1 MRKQHD
7 SFYIMY
13 YKRYKAYSTIAE
25 NGLTRRAV
33 GDIVFLSFLY
43 APEGENIL
51 RHWMKYIKPYKT
63 WFILGPLCMIVEVIG
78 EVLMPMLLARVINA
92 GNMGTLTVGSSIGTA
107 GLMILIA
114 VFMMAGGIGGCYFS
128 SKASIAFA
136 GDIRNDLYSK
146 IQSFSFGNIDR
157 FSTGSLV
164 TRVTND
170 VTQMQNFVA
179 MVMRMA
185 LRAPGMMIG
194 GLIMAIRLRPSLATV
209 FLISIPVLLV
219 FVGGNILTAFP
230 RFKNVQAKVD
240 GLNSTVQENITNVR
254 VVKSFV
260 REQDENV
267 KFHKANG
274 DLKNAQLRAMR
285 IVIQMQPVTT
295 LIMYITVIAV
305 AWQGH
310 SLVLGGEMAV
320 GDLSAFVNY
329 VIQILSSLIMVTFLF
344 MMSSR
349 AMASAKRIREVLE
362 EEPDLNDEAAAQ
374 KELTVKEGRVEF
386 RNVSFRYY
394 KHSEDS
400 VLDNISLTIEPGS
413 VVGIIGSTG
422 CGKSTLVSM
431 IPRLYDPD
439 EGEIL
444 VDGVNVK
451 DYSLYNLREGVGMVL
466 QKNVLFSG
474 TIAENL
480 RWGDENA
487 TDDEM
492 ISAASSSQADKFVS
506 TFADGYD
513 TELDKGGNNLSG
525 GQKQRL
531 CIARALLKKPKI
543 LILDDS
549 TSAVDTATEAQI
561 RHAFSH
567 ELAGSTKIIIAQR
580 IASVMDA
587 DQIIVMNE
595 GKITGVGTH
604 DELLASNT
612 EYREIAES
620 QLGKKGA

>member
-1 MRKQHD
+1 
-7 SFYIMY
+7 
-13 YKRYKAYSTIAE
+13 
-25 NGLTRRAV
+25 
-33 GDIVFLSFLY
+33 
-43 APEGENIL
+43 
-51 RHWMKYIKPYKT
+51 MKYIRPYKA

-78 EVLMPMLLARVINA
+78 EVLMPMLLAGVINS
-92 GNMGTLTVGSSIGTA
+92 GNLGTLTVGSSIGTA

-114 VFMMAGGIGGCYFS
+114 LIMMAGGIGGCYFS

-136 GDIRNDLYSK
+136 GDIRNDLYRK

-170 VTQMQNFVA
+170 VTQMQNFVD
-179 MVMRMA
+179 MLMRMA

-230 RFKNVQAKVD
+230 RFKNVQARVD

-260 REQDENV
+260 REQDENN

-310 SLVLGGEMAV
+310 KLVLGGEMAV

-362 EEPDLNDEAAAQ
+362 EEPDLNDETAAQ
-374 KELTVKEGRVEF
+374 KALTVKEGRVEF

-400 VLDNISLTIEPGS
+400 VLDDISLTIEPGS

-439 EGEIL
+439 QGEIL

-480 RWGDENA
+480 RWGDEDA
-487 TDDEM
+487 TDDQM
-492 ISAASSSQADKFVS
+492 IAAASASQADKFVS
-506 TFADGYD
+506 TFTDGYD

-561 RHAFSH
+561 RHAFTH

-587 DQIIVMNE
+587 DQIVVMNE
-595 GKITGVGTH
+595 GRITGVGTH
-604 DELLASNT
+604 EELLASNT

-620 QLGKKGA
+620 QLGKKEA

>member
-1 MRKQHD
+1 
-7 SFYIMY
+7 
-13 YKRYKAYSTIAE
+13 
-25 NGLTRRAV
+25 
-33 GDIVFLSFLY
+33 
-43 APEGENIL
+43 
-51 RHWMKYIKPYKT
+51 MKYIKPYKA

-92 GNMGTLTVGSSIGTA
+92 GNAGTLTVGSSIGTA
-107 GLMILIA
+107 ALMILIA
-114 VFMMAGGIGGCYFS
+114 LFMMGGGIGGCFFS
-128 SKASIAFA
+128 AKASIAFA
-136 GDIRNDLYSK
+136 GDIRNDLYRK

-179 MVMRMA
+179 MLMRMA

-194 GLIMAIRLRPSLATV
+194 GLIMAIRLRSDLAMI

-219 FVGGNILTAFP
+219 FVGSNILTAFP

-260 REQDENV
+260 REKDEV
-267 KFHKANG
+267 LKFNKANG
-274 DLKNAQLRAMR
+274 DLKNAAMRAMR

-295 LIMYITVIAV
+295 LIMYVTVIAV

-310 SLVLGGEMAV
+310 SLVLGREMAV

-362 EEPDLNDEAAAQ
+362 EEPDLNDENAKQ

-386 RNVSFRYY
+386 RHVSFRYY
-394 KHSEDS
+394 KNSEDS
-400 VLDNISLTIEPGS
+400 VLDDISLTIEPGS
-413 VVGIIGSTG
+413 IVGIIGSTG

-474 TIAENL
+474 TVAENL

-487 TDDEM
+487 TDEEM
-492 ISAASSSQADKFVS
+492 IAAATSSQADKFVS
-506 TFADGYD
+506 SFKDGYES
-513 TELDKGGNNLSG
+513 ELDKGGNNLSG

-561 RHAFSH
+561 RRAFSN

-604 DELLASNT
+604 DELLATNT
-612 EYREIAES
+612 EYKEIAES
-620 QLGKKGA
+620 QLGKRGA

>member
-1 MRKQHD
+1 
-7 SFYIMY
+7 
-13 YKRYKAYSTIAE
+13 
-25 NGLTRRAV
+25 
-33 GDIVFLSFLY
+33 
-43 APEGENIL
+43 
-51 RHWMKYIKPYKT
+51 MKYIKPYKA

-146 IQSFSFGNIDR
+146 IQRFSFGNIDR

-179 MVMRMA
+179 MLMRMA

-194 GLIMAIRLRPSLATV
+194 GLIMAIRLRPDLATIFWV
-209 FLISIPVLLV
+209 SIPALLL

-230 RFKNVQAKVD
+230 RFKEVQAKVD

-260 REQDENV
+260 REEDEIK
-267 KFHKANG
+267 KFGKANS
-274 DLKNAQLRAMR
+274 DLKNAAMRAMR

-295 LIMYITVIAV
+295 LMMYITVIGV

-310 SLVLGGEMAV
+310 ALVLNGEMAV

-362 EEPDLNDEAAAQ
+362 EEPDLNDDDAKQ
-374 KELTVKEGRVEF
+374 KDLTVKEGSVEF
-386 RNVSFRYY
+386 RHVSFRYY

-400 VLDNISLTIEPGS
+400 VLEDINLKIEPGTI
-413 VVGIIGSTG
+413 VGIIGSTG

-444 VDGVNVK
+444 VDGVNVR

-474 TIAENL
+474 TVAENL

-487 TDDEM
+487 TDEEM
-492 ISAASSSQADKFVS
+492 IAAAKSSQADKFVS
-506 TFADGYD
+506 SFTDGY
-513 TELDKGGNNLSG
+513 ESNLDKGGNNLSG

-561 RHAFSH
+561 RNAFSN

-595 GKITGVGTH
+595 GRITGVGTH

>member
-1 MRKQHD
+1 MD
-7 SFYIMY
+7 

-43 APEGENIL
+43 VPEGENIL
-51 RHWMKYIKPYKT
+51 RHWMKYIKPYKA

-78 EVLMPMLLARVINA
+78 EVLMPMLLAKVINA
-92 GNMGTLTVGSSIGTA
+92 GNIGTLTVGSSIGTA

-114 VFMMAGGIGGCYFS
+114 LFMMAGGIGGCYFS

-179 MVMRMA
+179 MLMRMA

-194 GLIMAIRLRPSLATV
+194 GLIMAIRLRSDLATI
-209 FLISIPVLLV
+209 FLISIPALLL

-230 RFKNVQAKVD
+230 RFKEVQAKVD
-240 GLNSTVQENITNVR
+240 NLNSTVQENITNVR

-260 REQDENV
+260 REEDEIS
-267 KFHKANG
+267 KFSMANSN
-274 DLKNAQLRAMR
+274 LKNAAMRAMR
-285 IVIQMQPVTT
+285 VVIQMQPVTT
-295 LIMYITVIAV
+295 LMMYITVIAV
-305 AWQGH
+305 AWNGH
-310 SLVLGGEMAV
+310 TLVLNGEMAV

-362 EEPDLNDEAAAQ
+362 EEPDLNDDSARQ
-374 KELTVKEGRVEF
+374 KELTVREGRVEF
-386 RNVSFRYY
+386 RHVSFRYY

-400 VLDNISLTIEPGS
+400 VLEDISLSIEPGS
-413 VVGIIGSTG
+413 IVGIIGSTG

-474 TIAENL
+474 TVAENL

-487 TDDEM
+487 TDEEM
-492 ISAASSSQADKFVS
+492 TAAATSAQADKFIS
-506 TFADGYD
+506 TFTDGYD
-513 TELDKGGNNLSG
+513 SNLDKGGNNLSG

-561 RHAFSH
+561 RNAFSN

-595 GKITGVGTH
+595 GRITGIGTH

>member
-1 MRKQHD
+1 
-7 SFYIMY
+7 
-13 YKRYKAYSTIAE
+13 
-25 NGLTRRAV
+25 
-33 GDIVFLSFLY
+33 
-43 APEGENIL
+43 
-51 RHWMKYIKPYKT
+51 MKYIKPYKT
-63 WFILGPLCMIVEVIG
+63 WFILGPLCMLVEVVG
-78 EVLMPMLLARVINA
+78 EVLMPMMLAGVINA
-92 GNMGTLTVGSSIGTA
+92 GNAGTLTVGSSIGTA

-136 GDIRNDLYSK
+136 GDIRDDLYRK
-146 IQSFSFGNIDR
+146 IQGFSFGNIDR

-179 MVMRMA
+179 MLMRMA

-194 GLIMAIRLRPSLATV
+194 GLIMAIRIRPDLAMV
-209 FLISIPVLLV
+209 FLLSIPVLLV

-230 RFKNVQAKVD
+230 RFKNMQARVD
-240 GLNSTVQENITNVR
+240 SLNSTVQENITNVR

-260 REQDENV
+260 REQDEV
-267 KFHKANG
+267 KKFNQANG
-274 DLKNAQLRAMR
+274 NLKNAAMRAMK

-295 LIMYITVIAV
+295 LLMYATVIAV
-305 AWQGH
+305 GWQGH
-310 SLVLGGEMAV
+310 ALVLGGEMAV

-329 VIQILSSLIMVTFLF
+329 VIQTLSSLIMVTFLF

-362 EEPDLNDEAAAQ
+362 ENPDLNDDHAAQ
-374 KELTVKEGRVEF
+374 KERAVQEGRVEF
-386 RNVSFRYY
+386 RHVSFRYY
-394 KHSEDS
+394 KNSEDR
-400 VLDNISLTIEPGS
+400 VLDDISLVIEPGS
-413 VVGIIGSTG
+413 TVGIIGSTG

-451 DYSLYNLREGVGMVL
+451 DYSLYHLREGVGMVL

-487 TDDEM
+487 TDEEM
-492 ISAASSSQADKFVS
+492 VAAASYAQADKFVS
-506 TFADGYD
+506 SFADRYES
-513 TELDKGGNNLSG
+513 ELDKGGNNLSG

-561 RHAFSH
+561 RHAFAN

-587 DQIIVMNE
+587 DRIVVMNE
-595 GKITGVGTH
+595 GQITGVGTH
-604 DELLASNT
+604 EELLASNT

-620 QLGKKGA
+620 QLGRKGA